1 MFLST
6 VRTSQQ
12 LPSDPLYGNRRWLVL
27 TIIMRKKHLSLFRET
42 TRKQKQWI
50 WYVRMI
56 QQNKNQHLGVFV
68 VGEMCETTAGKL
80 STGKILDCIFTG
92 NIFETL
98 EISLFAG
105 HNSSRLWADY
115 PAGQIQFPIS
125 WAKQPVKKQFIVS
138 GLCLKNTNNDHDN
151 WW

>member
-1 MFLST
+1 
-6 VRTSQQ
+6 
-12 LPSDPLYGNRRWLVL
+12 
-27 TIIMRKKHLSLFRET
+27 
-42 TRKQKQWI
+42 
-50 WYVRMI
+50 MI

-105 HNSSRLWADY
+105 HNSWRLSADY
-115 PAGQIQFPIS
+115 LAGQIQFPIS
-125 WAKQPVKKQFIVS
+125 
-138 GLCLKNTNNDHDN
+138 
-151 WW
+151 